1 MLLAIDTAS
10 QFMSLALHDGRQI
23 GYEATWRSRNNHTVE
38 LAPAIRAALAS
49 AGKTP
54 GDLSAIAV
62 AQGPGSFTG
71 LRIGLGVAKGLAQ
84 ARDLP
89 LVAVPTLEI
98 VAAGVP
104 PLGSRLIAVLQVG
117 RGRLCAQSFIWAGGE
132 WMVDGPAEIT
142 TWARV
147 LDAARDETLIAGEID
162 DAGRALLDAADCPLR
177 AVPGAF
183 ALRRAGMLAEL
194 AWTRVS
200 AGETDNPALVTP
212 IYLHQP
218 GAPHP

>member
-49 AGKTP
+49 AEKTL
-54 GDLSAIAV
+54 GDLSAIAI

-71 LRIGLGVAKGLAQ
+71 LRIGLSVAKGLAQ
-84 ARDLP
+84 ARGLP

-104 PLGSRLIAVLQVG
+104 PLGHRLIAVLQVG
-117 RGRLCAQSFIWAGGE
+117 RGRLCAQSFVWTGKG
-132 WMVDGPAEIT
+132 WTSDSPAEIT
-142 TWARV
+142 TWAQV
-147 LDAARDETLIAGEID
+147 LGGVRDETLIAGEID
-162 DAGRALLDAADCPLR
+162 DAGRALLDATGRPVR
-177 AVPGAF
+177 AVPGAY

-194 AWTRVS
+194 AWVRVI
-200 AGETDNPALVTP
+200 AGATDDPALVTP

-218 GAPHP
+218 GVPHP